1 MEVKPFDRRGLRA
14 YASLVRSHFEYRR
27 LRKKPGGILLD
38 KMIAT
43 QSIFVHVPK
52 TGGKSVMNALY
63 GLDLHAG
70 LGHAGILAYK
80 SALGWRRFD
89 RYFKFAFVRN
99 PWSRLYSAFCFQ
111 AKGGF
116 GTQADHVIQE
126 RMGTNNFATFVK
138 QILSKRDFSDIAV
151 FRPQSAFVCDNQGNL
166 LLDRVCRF
174 ERIEDEFE
182 YLQGRLRF
190 EKSPQHLNA
199 TNGIGRYIEAYDEE
213 MIQIVGN
220 LYKDDLQ
227 KFGYEFS

>member
-1 MEVKPFDRRGLRA
+1 MGGKSFDHRGLRA
-14 YASLVRSHFEYRR
+14 YASLVRSYLEYRR
-27 LRKKPGGILLD
+27 LRKKHGGVLLD

-70 LGHAGILAYK
+70 LGHAGVLAYK

-116 GTQADHVIQE
+116 GTQADRVIQE
-126 RMGTNNFATFVK
+126 RMGTNNFGIFVK
-138 QILSKRDFSDIAV
+138 QILSQQDFSDIAV
-151 FRPQSAFVCDNQGNL
+151 FRPQSTFVCDNQGNL

-174 ERIEDEFE
+174 ERIEEEFE
-182 YLQGRLRF
+182 YLQGRLCF
-190 EKSPQHLNA
+190 ERAPLHLNA
-199 TNGIGRYIEAYDEE
+199 TSGAGGYIEAYDEE
-213 MIQIVGN
+213 MIRIVGD
-220 LYKDDLQ
+220 LYKNDIQ
-227 KFGYEFS
+227 NFGYEFR